1 MSLITTRSPVT
12 LRHTFSFYV
21 SAGRPEVIR
30 RVSGLPDAV
39 VVLGSSGPSVV
50 RGLRA
55 EGWDVAVL
63 FDRGAYIVNA
73 GSVDPVAWAD
83 EQESAGADRI
93 LSPGCFVAWGDRVP
107 SFEDQVG
114 AELERM
120 VPGATMV
127 LSIDHRWL
135 TKSAGFDS
143 MKAALRQI
151 DAPAALVLADRG
163 DPLGH
168 PGAVNALIALT
179 TTIQG
184 LSLLRTDHAGIGA
197 LAFEAAHAS
206 VGLTPGHR
214 HAVPPDERAFA
225 KPNDRSKRIFVADLM
240 DWFTSQTIAGWST
253 TRISPSCRYE
263 CCQGA
268 RVDRFFDERLAGD
281 ADIHNE
287 AVLAAIANEVLEAP
301 PESRRRYFGTMC
313 AKAVEMYGPMGN
325 LVNEIVP
332 KRQLTQWAQFA

>member
-1 MSLITTRSPVT
+1 
-12 LRHTFSFYV
+12 
-21 SAGRPEVIR
+21 
-30 RVSGLPDAV
+30 
-39 VVLGSSGPSVV
+39 
-50 RGLRA
+50 
-55 EGWDVAVL
+55 
-63 FDRGAYIVNA
+63 
-73 GSVDPVAWAD
+73 
-83 EQESAGADRI
+83 
-93 LSPGCFVAWGDRVP
+93 
-107 SFEDQVG
+107 
-114 AELERM
+114 
-120 VPGATMV
+120 MV

>member
-197 LAFEAAHAS
+197 LAFEAAR
-206 VGLTPGHR
+206 VG
-214 HAVPPDERAFA
+214 RADA
-225 KPNDRSKRIFVADLM
+225 R
-240 DWFTSQTIAGWST
+240 T
-253 TRISPSCRYE
+253 PSC
-263 CCQGA
+263 CSTG
-268 RVDRFFDERLAGD
+268 
-281 ADIHNE
+281 
-287 AVLAAIANEVLEAP
+287 
-301 PESRRRYFGTMC
+301 
-313 AKAVEMYGPMGN
+313 
-325 LVNEIVP
+325 
-332 KRQLTQWAQFA
+332 